1 MSKIKIFSLGGL
13 NEEGKN
19 MYVVEV
25 DNDIFVF
32 DAGLKYA
39 DERMLGID
47 YIIPNTD
54 YLMNNIDRVKGIFI
68 THAHD
73 ENMGAIV
80 DVVNKIK
87 NIKIYATKFTM
98 EMIRKELEEENVK
111 HDFLYE
117 IKAHQKISFG
127 QNSIFPISLTHSVP
141 DTVGYVLYTNDGA
154 IFYTGDFTFDWT
166 MDGSYQTDVGK
177 LAYVG
182 KQGVLCLLSESLYSE
197 KLGHTS
203 PNHRISSVVRETL
216 LRNENRVIFAIFS
229 SNIHRVQEI
238 FNEIMKTE
246 RKVVVMGKRLQNI
259 IAKSIDMNYINFPK
273 DKIGDLNNIN
283 DKDIVILISDE
294 REKPFN
300 NLSRISNGYDKYIKI
315 KDTDTVFITEPI
327 SDSIEKTAIRVADDI
342 ARMGANIVTL
352 SPKKH
357 LLYHPSKEDLMLMMN
372 LINPKYYMPVI
383 GEYRYMYQNA
393 VIASELGMNKDN
405 IILKQNGDIAEFDNG
420 VLIDNFDKINVE
432 DVLIDGK
439 NIGDIGELVL
449 KDREILR
456 ENGIM
461 IICATVDKRSKKILA
476 GPEVLT
482 RGFIYVKENAD
493 LIKEVQRISLGV
505 INNNTTNNYVDYNKI
520 RMGIREE
527 LGNYLFKETECKP
540 MIITVIQEI

>member
-1 MSKIKIFSLGGL
+1 MSKIKIFGLGGL

-47 YIIPNTD
+47 YIIPNID
-54 YLMNNIDRVKGIFI
+54 YLKTNIDRVRGIFI

-73 ENMGAIV
+73 ENMGALVDIV
-80 DVVNKIK
+80 GKIN
-87 NIKIYATKFTM
+87 NIKIYATRFTM
-98 EMIRKELEEENVK
+98 EMIKKEFEEENIK
-111 HDFLYE
+111 HEFLYE
-117 IKAHQKISFG
+117 IKAHQKLTIG
-127 QNSIFPISLTHSVP
+127 DNSIFPINLTHSVP
-141 DTVGYVLYTNDGA
+141 DAVGYVLYTNDGA

-166 MDGSYQTDVGK
+166 MDGAYKTDVGK

-182 KQGVLCLLSESLYSE
+182 KQGVLCLLSESLYAE

-203 PNHRISSVVRETL
+203 PNHRITSVIRETL

-238 FNEIMKTE
+238 FNEVMKTD
-246 RKVVVMGKRLQNI
+246 RKVVIMGKRLQNI
-259 IAKSIDMNYINFPK
+259 ISKAIDMNCIFLPK
-273 DKIGDLNNIN
+273 ERIGDLSNVN

-300 NLSRISNGYDKYIKI
+300 NLSRISNGYDKYIKV
-315 KDTDTVFITEPI
+315 KETDTVFITEPVN
-327 SDSIEKTAIRVADDI
+327 DMIEKTAIRVADDI
-342 ARMGANIVTL
+342 ARIGANVVTL

-357 LLYHPSKEDLMLMMN
+357 LLYHPSKEDLMLMLN

-393 VIASELGMNKDN
+393 NIASELGMPKEN
-405 IILKQNGDIAEFDNG
+405 ILLKQNGEIIEFENG
-420 VLIDNFDKINVE
+420 NLVEKFEKINVE
-432 DVLIDGK
+432 AVLIDGK

-449 KDREILR
+449 RDREMLR
-456 ENGIM
+456 DNGIM
-461 IICATVDKRSKKILA
+461 IISGTVDKKTKKILA

-482 RGFIYVKENAD
+482 RGFIYVKDNAN
-493 LIKEVQRISLGV
+493 IIREVQKISLKV
-505 INNNTTNNYVDYNKI
+505 INNNTNNNYVDYNKI
-520 RMGIREE
+520 RQGIREE